1 MIRLRDELKYKQDL
15 IIQEESETNEIFSD
29 LCSKREK
36 AIYQLDLK
44 GRGLIALEE
53 PKTKICAAKKSNNL
67 GQSSWWWNF
76 SFNN

>member
-1 MIRLRDELKYKQDL
+1 MKYFQTCVLREK
-15 IIQEESETNEIFSD
+15 
-29 LCSKREK
+29 K